1 MKSFACWNRRKY
13 MTSKAE
19 RRWTSANIVTCNVK
33 NLSNKLKLS
42 KYFFKQTKIIKA
54 KIKCAPKNFLLQWIS
69 KFLTKIHGYKRN
81 FVNFIKLCIFH
92 WVCLWFEC
100 YENKGFVKMK
110 KRFNFQQEKHDV
122 LNDSS
127 WFCLN
132 PSKIRNRQ
140 DLLKPTRRQK
150 IWIYFRGNADLF
162 RHKRFLEE
170 YDSFYMNV
178 SGSRNVKNMIYNI
191 RIVKIKDFQVAMR
204 TSRILNFAKKLWPW
218 TNKDFWRFALSRDHK
233 CLPKLHLIKSRLFQV
248 QVKVSHSRALELH
261 FKWTCT
267 IYLEMTWRVKLNL
280 DTWLWFLLAIPS
292 VDPWTVK
299 HGIRL
304 NNHCAKHF
312 LDKGAVQFLFRISH
326 VDQLLPKIA
335 KNTNC

>member
-1 MKSFACWNRRKY
+1 MSHNLWLFPDLEMWKTWFI
-13 MTSKAE
+13 TSG
-19 RRWTSANIVTCNVK
+19 
-33 NLSNKLKLS
+33 LS
-42 KYFFKQTKIIKA
+42 KLRTFKKQCEHLEFWI
-54 KIKCAPKNFLLQWIS
+54 LQ
-69 KFLTKIHGYKRN
+69 
-81 FVNFIKLCIFH
+81 
-92 WVCLWFEC
+92 
-100 YENKGFVKMK
+100 
-110 KRFNFQQEKHDV
+110 
-122 LNDSS
+122 
-127 WFCLN
+127 
-132 PSKIRNRQ
+132 
-140 DLLKPTRRQK
+140 
-150 IWIYFRGNADLF
+150 
-162 RHKRFLEE
+162 
-170 YDSFYMNV
+170 
-178 SGSRNVKNMIYNI
+178 
-191 RIVKIKDFQVAMR
+191 
-204 TSRILNFAKKLWPW
+204 KLWPW

-280 DTWLWFLLAIPS
+280 DTWSWFLLAIPS